1 MLYIFDLGN
10 VIVNLDFTRALGV
23 WSNLSGTPLAHVQQH
38 FQLGPQVERHERG
51 EISDEQFAEALC
63 DELEVNLS
71 YPQFV
76 SGWQAIFTG
85 VNQAVLALIQQLRAE
100 GHRVVLLSNTNQIH
114 TEFLAQQYPELL
126 AAADQSYVSH
136 HIGLRKPDTAIF
148 HHVLAEE
155 GVAPEQAFFVDDLF
169 ENIEAAAQL
178 GINTHLYQDVEGLD
192 AAIQGTSNFS

>member
-23 WSNLSGTPLAHVQQH
+23 WSNLSGSPLAHVQQH
-38 FQLGPQVERHERG
+38 FQFGPQVERHERG

-63 DELEVNLS
+63 EELEVNLS

-76 SGWQAIFTG
+76 SGWQAIFIG
-85 VNQAVLALIQQLRAE
+85 INQPVLTVIKQLRAE

-114 TEFLAQQYPELL
+114 TEFLAHQYPDLL
-126 AAADQSYVSH
+126 AIADHCYFSH
-136 HIGLRKPDTAIF
+136 RIGLRKPDTAIF
-148 HHVLAEE
+148 HHVLTEE
-155 GVAPEQAFFVDDLF
+155 GVAPEQAFFVDDLL

-178 GINTHLYQDVEGLD
+178 GIHTYLYQDVEGLE
-192 AAIQGTSNFS
+192 AAIQGASYFA